1 MAHAAIPTRRR
12 HRYRQDHRQ
21 DHRNDL
27 QRDRR
32 DNPRHDHRHISRLAV
47 AVPVL
52 LGIAYGAY
60 ASFIA
65 RSGGPASYG
74 QLALA
79 LISGVGM
86 ALLVFGLLRVAP
98 ALPRELRAA
107 AWGVLVGGSI
117 GFLYSLTD
125 QSVLRSCAVGFF
137 VAAGTIAATFY
148 AFYMREQ

>member
-12 HRYRQDHRQ
+12 HRYRQDHGQNHGQ
-21 DHRNDL
+21 DQRN
-27 QRDRR
+27 
-32 DNPRHDHRHISRLAV
+32 DHRHISRLAV

-65 RSGGPASYG
+65 RSGGPATYG

-137 VAAGTIAATFY
+137 VAVGTIAATFY